1 MGKIEKMTVRQ
12 YADKEGVSR
21 QAVYKRIKAGA
32 VVFQPATK
40 YEPIKIVTKY
50 K

>member
-1 MGKIEKMTVRQ
+1 MGKIDKMSVQ
-12 YADKEGVSR
+12 EYADKEGISR
-21 QAVYKRIKAGA
+21 QAVYKRVRTGA

-40 YEPIKIVTKY
+40 YTPLMIITKY